1 MLRHYEVE
9 SRLPGTHYD
18 LHAGAKLT
26 RENLRLWSLVLVIA
40 CLSLPAARANEQSRT
55 IFGYVERVVITDKGF
70 SLKARLDTGAET
82 SSLDAHN
89 IRRFRRGDSRYVRFD
104 VRDPDTD
111 EFVTL
116 ERPLVRIVRIRQ
128 HEGPSMQRPVVMMKI
143 CLGELLQ
150 EVEVSLTPRTEFLY
164 PMLIGRSAM
173 RGAIIVDP
181 ERTFTNSPQCDL
193 SEIPE

>member
-9 SRLPGTHYD
+9 SRLPGTFCNRR
-18 LHAGAKLT
+18 AGAQ
-26 RENLRLWSLVLVIA
+26 LRSDRLRIGSLVFVIA
-40 CLSLPAARANEQSRT
+40 CLSLPAAQANEQNRS

-89 IRRFRRGDSRYVRFD
+89 IRRFRRGDARYVRFD

-111 EFVTL
+111 ELVTL
-116 ERPLVRIVRIRQ
+116 ERPLVRLVRIRQ

-143 CLGELLQ
+143 CLGQLLQ
-150 EVEVSLTPRTEFLY
+150 DVEVSLTPRTEFLY

-181 ERTFTNSPQCDL
+181 EQTFTISPQCDL
-193 SEIPE
+193 SGIPE

>member
-1 MLRHYEVE
+1 MC
-9 SRLPGTHYD
+9 
-18 LHAGAKLT
+18 
-26 RENLRLWSLVLVIA
+26 VIA
-40 CLSLPAARANEQSRT
+40 CLSLSAAQANEQSRS

-89 IRRFRRGDSRYVRFD
+89 IRRFRRGDARYVRFD

-111 EFVTL
+111 ELVTL

-128 HEGPSMQRPVVMMKI
+128 HEGPSMQRPVVMMNI
-143 CLGELLQ
+143 CLGQLLQ

-181 ERTFTNSPQCDL
+181 EQTFTISPQCDL
-193 SEIPE
+193 SGIPE